1 MSRDETTTVDDFTFE
16 GATQSLGIGSLI
28 AYKYQLEQKLGQ
40 GGMGAVFR
48 AEHLSLKIPVAIKFL
63 HPRLAHDPDLQRR
76 FAREAKALTVL
87 DHPNV
92 VRVLDYGVHDHCPFI
107 VMEFLAGESLEDWLA
122 LNGLP
127 LLGEVKEISLA
138 VLDALGA
145 AHDAGIVHRDVKPD
159 NVFLA
164 RGRGGAR
171 TVKLVDF
178 GLAHVEDPADKGPT
192 LTQTDAVAGTST
204 YMSPEQCRSLA
215 VGPASD
221 LYSFGCVLTKL
232 LQGDPPF
239 DGTSPAD
246 VMAKQMFAPPPALR
260 RPPDAEPV
268 PPAIERLRLDLLKKD
283 ATARPQPAQHV
294 AQLLLEALDPTS
306 EASRLAT
313 RKGDEPLG
321 TREQRSAQYGGEA
334 SVPAAPATVR
344 ARQSQVHLVKL
355 AQTDG
360 GVGAEAETSL
370 AVQGMHLVSR
380 EPDSQRP
387 VIVVDAGDRFAD
399 ALEYLQRARDLY
411 PTARIV
417 VCVDGLDSE
426 KMNRLVAAGA
436 ADVLKYPVD
445 AGLLAKKLD
454 RVLRRRR

>member
-1 MSRDETTTVDDFTFE
+1 MSRDGTTTVDDFTFD

-28 AYKYQLEQKLGQ
+28 AFKYQLEQKLGQ

-76 FAREAKALTVL
+76 FAHEAKALTVL

-92 VRVLDYGVHDHCPFI
+92 VRVLDYGVHDQSPFI

-127 LLGEVKEISLA
+127 TLAEVRDICLP

-164 RGRGGAR
+164 RGRGGTR

-178 GLAHVEDPADKGPT
+178 GLAHVEDPADNGPT

-204 YMSPEQCRSLA
+204 YMSPEQCRSLV

-221 LYSFGCVLTKL
+221 LYSFGCVLTKM
-232 LQGDPPF
+232 LQGTPPF
-239 DGTSPAD
+239 DGTSPAE
-246 VMAKQMFAPPPALR
+246 VMTRQMFAPPPALL
-260 RPPDAEPV
+260 RPPGAEPV
-268 PPAIERLRLDLLKKD
+268 PPALDGLRLDLLKKD
-283 ATARPQPAQHV
+283 ATARPQSARRV
-294 AQLLLEALDPTS
+294 AEMLRDALDPSS
-306 EASRLAT
+306 ETSRLAT

-321 TREQRSAQYGGEA
+321 SREERAAQYGVEA
-334 SVPAAPATVR
+334 PVPAPPVT
-344 ARQSQVHLVKL
+344 ARDRQFNVYLVKL
-355 AQTDG
+355 AQAEG
-360 GVGAEAETSL
+360 GIGAEAETAL
-370 AVQGMHLVSR
+370 AVQGILLTS
-380 EPDSQRP
+380 EGPEAQRP
-387 VIVVDAGDRFAD
+387 VILVDAGTLLSR
-399 ALEYLQRARDLY
+399 ALEYLERAG
-411 PTARIV
+411 TARPNARVV
-417 VCVDGLDSE
+417 VCVDGLDTE
-426 KMNRLVAAGA
+426 KMNQLVAAGA
-436 ADVLKYPVD
+436 ADVLRYPVN
-445 AGLLAKKLD
+445 AGMLAKKLD
-454 RVLRRRR
+454 RILRRRR